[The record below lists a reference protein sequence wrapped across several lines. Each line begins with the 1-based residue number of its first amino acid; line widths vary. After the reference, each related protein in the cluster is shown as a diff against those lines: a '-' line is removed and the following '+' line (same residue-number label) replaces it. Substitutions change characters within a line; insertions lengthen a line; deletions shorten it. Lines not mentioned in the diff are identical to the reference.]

1 VITVFNGERELSRD
15 PVLEPDD
22 PVTLDSLKPKEKLG
36 YVVFVPVQL
45 PGEAAPRPVGIG
57 FEVNGKIASIA
68 SATGTAEDAARDSEL
83 QVYVGQGAKAG
94 VHKPFKG
101 PTPKPVKLAKGQKAP
116 PPAAPPAAIDTMDV
130 QFQRAI
136 EAITMYDKAERDR
149 TWADA
154 PSK

>member
-1 VITVFNGERELSRD
+1 MPAR
-15 PVLEPDD
+15 
-22 PVTLDSLKPKEKLG
+22 
-36 YVVFVPVQL
+36 
-45 PGEAAPRPVGIG
+45 
-57 FEVNGKIASIA
+57 SIA
-68 SATGTAEDAARDSEL
+68 AVESALMGHKAPD
-83 QVYVGQGAKAG
+83 KAG
-94 VHKPFKG
+94 AHKPFKG
-101 PTPKPVKLAKGQKAP
+101 PVARAVKAVKGQKPP